1 MRLAYKAGPGLS
13 AQVRFYAVKLEKTKK
28 AEMKKQ
34 LTQEEVKAM
43 LRKLSD
49 EDGGKLEK
57 RVLHALSCGTFLS
70 FFAILVI
77 AIGFQP
83 SAGSALLAQLFA
95 LVGVVC
101 LALAFA
107 AEIAYRRKIERK
119 I

>member
-49 EDGGKLEK
+49 EDGE
-57 RVLHALSCGTFLS
+57 A
-70 FFAILVI
+70 
-77 AIGFQP
+77 
-83 SAGSALLAQLFA
+83 
-95 LVGVVC
+95 
-101 LALAFA
+101 
-107 AEIAYRRKIERK
+107 
-119 I
+119 